1 MFNHL
6 TPTQNLWLTA
16 LLLAW
21 AVLLFGGFIIGR
33 PDADVVHRIPVWA
46 RMASS
51 AALVVAAWSWFAL
64 ARGGPAGAFALLV
77 AIGMTLGLAGDLL
90 MAKLLPAP
98 NHVLFGMT
106 AFGLGHVAYIAAFL
120 RLGDQAGLNAAGPR
134 WGAWAAWLL
143 VGLIGWYFAV
153 YRGQQPTVLHWVA
166 LPYALLLASTAG
178 FATGL
183 AVQAPA
189 FLPLACGGAL
199 FLFSDLLLAGQLFAG
214 VHFYLIG
221 DVVWFL
227 YGPAQMLIVY
237 TVNVALRV
245 LGGEP

>member
-1 MFNHL
+1 L
-6 TPTQNLWLTA
+6 AA
-16 LLLAW
+16 LLLLW
-21 AVLLFGGFIIGR
+21 AVLLFGGFILGR
-33 PDADVVHRIPVWA
+33 PDAEAVHRMPTWT

-51 AALVVAAWSWFAL
+51 AALAVAAWSWFGVAC
-64 ARGGPAGAFALLV
+64 GGEAGIFALLV
-77 AIGMTLGLAGDLL
+77 AIGVTLGLAGDLF

-98 NHVLFGMT
+98 NRVLFGLG
-106 AFGLGHVAYIAAFL
+106 AFGLGHVAYIAAL
-120 RLGDQAGLNAAGPR
+120 LWLGDRAGLNAAGPR

-143 VGLIGWYFAV
+143 VGLVGWYFAV
-153 YRGQQPTVLHWVA
+153 YRGCCSGVQLPNSGGQQPTVLHWAA
-166 LPYALLLASTAG
+166 LPYALLLASTVG

-189 FLPLACGGAL
+189 FLPLAFGGAL
-199 FLFSDLLLAGQLFAG
+199 FLFSDLLLAAQLFNG

-237 TVNVALRV
+237 GVSAALRV
-245 LGGEP
+245 LGR